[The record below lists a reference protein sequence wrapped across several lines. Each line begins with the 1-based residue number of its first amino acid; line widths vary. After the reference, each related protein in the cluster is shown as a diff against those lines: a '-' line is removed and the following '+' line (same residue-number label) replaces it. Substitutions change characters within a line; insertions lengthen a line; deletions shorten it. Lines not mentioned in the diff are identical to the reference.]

1 MQTLVMILMLVIGF
15 NFLLKQSFR
24 SVWYVAV
31 LAVLSALFVG
41 LLWPVA
47 IEQSKMQIA
56 SWLANPAL
64 MLDTS
69 VLLTVDVALQM
80 WFCIVGADRWTG
92 MEQGRAQRVLARVL
106 DFFPGLLFFGVLFSL
121 LVMVIFSFPG
131 VSFALLGWG
140 FAAVVLIALPLGI
153 WAVKAILPEENIRL
167 ELLFLSNA
175 LAAVLGVVAT
185 VNGRTATQGT
195 SEVNWLALAAMLA
208 LLAVGLVC
216 GVFVRKISFKR
227 KYKS

>member
-1 MQTLVMILMLVIGF
+1 MQTLVMILMLVICF

-24 SVWYVAV
+24 SVWYVVA

-80 WFCIVGADRWTG
+80 WFCISAADRSSG
-92 MEQGRAQRVLARVL
+92 VEQGRAQRVLARVL
-106 DFFPGLLFFGVLFSL
+106 DFFPGVLFFGVLFSL

-140 FAAVVLIALPLGI
+140 FAAVVLIALPLGVWI
-153 WAVKAILPEENIRL
+153 IKAILPEESIRL
-167 ELLFLSNA
+167 ELLFLANA

-195 SEVNWLALAAMLA
+195 SEVNWPALAAMLA
-208 LLAVGLVC
+208 LLALGLVC
-216 GVFVRKISFKR
+216 GVFARKISFKR